1 MDREKNFASLSSY
14 FSCRIYT
21 SFGMASINSKKWHKP
36 NLPITAQVICCP
48 MQVHRVYR
56 LANHKS
62 DPTSSSSFPPRGP
75 RVRTAFFV
83 QRGLQRTLS
92 WALEIGKIAGVKHQG
107 TVCAATF
114 LLGTTPPQQARAVRA
129 PYARLAQV
137 RNFRV
142 SDIRYCL
149 TGCPLGRARWRKKKE
164 RPATYARKN
173 IKQENFEIL
182 VGLLVAVLG

>member
-1 MDREKNFASLSSY
+1 MDSSPIPRALRSQARRKAMRREREKREYLFFCLLFERSQDFGSRKNFASLSSY

-21 SFGMASINSKKWHKP
+21 SFGMTSINSKKWHKP

-62 DPTSSSSFPPRGP
+62 DSTSSSSFPPRGP

-129 PYARLAQV
+129 PSTDA
-137 RNFRV
+137 
-142 SDIRYCL
+142 
-149 TGCPLGRARWRKKKE
+149 
-164 RPATYARKN
+164 
-173 IKQENFEIL
+173 
-182 VGLLVAVLG
+182 